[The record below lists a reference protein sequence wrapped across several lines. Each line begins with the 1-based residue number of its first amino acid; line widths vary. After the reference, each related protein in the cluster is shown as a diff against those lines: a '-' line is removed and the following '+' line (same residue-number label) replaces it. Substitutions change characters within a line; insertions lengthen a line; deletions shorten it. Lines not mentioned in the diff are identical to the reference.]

1 MRNLN
6 DISALWFFVMLYGA
20 SGFSNRLRIM
30 LGDNNQ
36 YFVQGGMSKI
46 THTLLKRILQEQGEI
61 KYVEPVSKIMFNDAQ
76 AYVFTEKEYFRCQ
89 LAVIAIPPSMMDSIT
104 IEPSTYTKSLYA
116 PAENVFFNVTYK
128 KPFWTDGSIKDII
141 TTWDF
146 ANNLNFVH
154 DTSHEHSN
162 KVVLTGFLAESHFTQ
177 TRKKCLFATLDDCYK
192 STNASNYLRYKE
204 YDPSLINDQVT
215 FGCPMSTLKPTSFD
229 DHLHKEESYDRI
241 LFTSS
246 EYAKNWPGT
255 VDGAIQAGE
264 RTAFEVLLR
273 IRPQVLSFRD
283 MTTLG

>member
-1 MRNLN
+1 M
-6 DISALWFFVMLYGA
+6 
-20 SGFSNRLRIM
+20 
-30 LGDNNQ
+30 
-36 YFVQGGMSKI
+36 
-46 THTLLKRILQEQGEI
+46 
-61 KYVEPVSKIMFNDAQ
+61 YVEYVYIHSESWTIEKI
-76 AYVFTEKEYFRCQ
+76 VCRCE
-89 LAVIAIPPSMMDSIT
+89 LAVIAIPPSMMDRIT
-104 IEPSTYTKSLYA
+104 IEPSIYAKTLYA

-128 KPFWTDGSIKDII
+128 KPFWTNNSIKDIL

-146 ANNLNFVH
+146 GNNLNFVY
-154 DTSHEHSN
+154 DTSHEHNN

-177 TRKKCLFATLDDCYK
+177 TRKKCLFTTLDDCYN

-204 YDPSLINDQVT
+204 YDPSLVNNQAT
-215 FGCPMSTLKPTSFD
+215 FGCPMSTLRPTSFD
-229 DHLHKEESYDRI
+229 DHLHKEESYDRWAWKLFAHEFHDQFALLYLTRLFLAERI

-255 VDGAIQAGE
+255 IDGAIQAGE